1 MGKKKMPKPKI
12 TIPPSPDIGEK
23 EFQEGEEKERK
34 RALMMK
40 GRPGQIFSASTM
52 GGVQSTPKPLLG

>member
-1 MGKKKMPKPKI
+1 MPKPKV
-12 TIPPSPDIGEK
+12 TIPPTPDIGEK

-40 GRPGQIFSASTM
+40 GRPGQVFTQNVGPVS
-52 GGVQSTPKPLLG
+52 STPKPLLG

>member
-1 MGKKKMPKPKI
+1 MGKKKMPKPKV
-12 TIPPSPDIGEK
+12 TIPPTPDIGEK

-40 GRPGQIFSASTM
+40 GRPGQVFTQNVGPVS
-52 GGVQSTPKPLLG
+52 STPKPLLG